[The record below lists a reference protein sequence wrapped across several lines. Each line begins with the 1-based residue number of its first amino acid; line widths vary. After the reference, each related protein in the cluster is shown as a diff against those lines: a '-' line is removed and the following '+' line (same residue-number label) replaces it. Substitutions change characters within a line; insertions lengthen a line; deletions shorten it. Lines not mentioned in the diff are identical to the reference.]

1 MLFKEL
7 AHQIILQNKDTIK
20 LSFGMKSPKIDE
32 LKN

>member
-7 AHQIILQNKDTIK
+7 AHQIILQNKDPIK
-20 LSFGMKSPKIDE
+20 LSFGTKSPKIDE